1 MKLDYLKEKKELV
14 SVVLLGVSA
23 FLAVLILVKL
33 TGFFTAPAK
42 AELLVKKAVAQ
53 NNTDANDID
62 KYFAKYKALA
72 NELKKNNLF
81 APPPPKQHPVKEVW
95 GIFGNEVLIKDK
107 WYKVGDKVGDAKIVA
122 IGPTEVTIEWDG
134 KEKTFAPIDSKGSS
148 QPGGPR
154 GSRATASS
162 GGPGGGSAQMVTIQ
176 SEGRP
181 MVRPEGGRGPG
192 RGGMGGGMEGMR
204 ERFQNMS
211 EAERNR
217 VMAEMRERRER
228 YMNMSEAEREKFRAE
243 MRERFGGGRPPGGGR
258 PSGGGRSSGGERPS
272 GGERRSGGGR
282 RGGR

>member
-1 MKLDYLKEKKELV
+1 MKIDYLKDLREKKELV

-23 FLAVLILVKL
+23 FLAVLILVKV

-53 NNTDANDID
+53 NNMDANDMD

-107 WYKVGDKVGDAKIVA
+107 WYKIGATVGEAKIVA
-122 IGPTEVTIEWDG
+122 IGPTKVTIEWDG
-134 KEKTFAPIDSKGSS
+134 KEKTFAPIDAKGSS

-154 GSRATASS
+154 SSRAAAKSS
-162 GGPGGGSAQMVTIQ
+162 ESKGGIAQMVAVGSSGI
-176 SEGRP
+176 P
-181 MVRPEGGRGPG
+181 MGG
-192 RGGMGGGMEGMR
+192 RGGMEGFRGMR

-211 EAERNR
+211 EAERDR
-217 VMAEMRERRER
+217 
-228 YMNMSEAEREKFRAE
+228 FRAE
-243 MRERFGGGRPPGGGR
+243 MQVRRAEQDRKGLRYIQERWQTMSEQEREKIRDIQKRWPTM
-258 PSGGGRSSGGERPS
+258 SEEERDRLRAGIP
-272 GGERRSGGGR
+272 E
-282 RGGR
+282 

>member
-23 FLAVLILVKL
+23 VLAVLILVKV

-53 NNTDANDID
+53 NNTDAKDMD

-81 APPPPKQHPVKEVW
+81 APPPPKQHPVREVL
-95 GIFGNEVLIKDK
+95 GIFGDEVLIGKDK

-122 IGPTEVTIEWDG
+122 IGPTKVTIEWDG

-148 QPGGPR
+148 QPGGPK
-154 GSRATASS
+154 GSRATAKG
-162 GGPGGGSAQMVTIQ
+162 GGPGSGGGSAQMVAVG
-176 SEGRP
+176 SERRA
-181 MVRPEGGRGPG
+181 MGGRG
-192 RGGMGGGMEGMR
+192 GGMGDGIERFRGMRERMQNMSEADRDRFRAQMR

-211 EAERNR
+211 EAER
-217 VMAEMRERRER
+217 ER
-228 YMNMSEAEREKFRAE
+228 FRAE
-243 MRERFGGGRPPGGGR
+243 MHERMMGGGRPPGGGR
-258 PSGGGRSSGGERPS
+258 SSGGERS
-272 GGERRSGGGR
+272 SGGGR